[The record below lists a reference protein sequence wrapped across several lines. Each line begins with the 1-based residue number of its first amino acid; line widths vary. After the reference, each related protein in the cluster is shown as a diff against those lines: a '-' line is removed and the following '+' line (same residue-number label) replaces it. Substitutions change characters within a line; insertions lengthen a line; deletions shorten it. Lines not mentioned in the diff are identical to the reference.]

1 MGSFGV
7 RKGAWTKEED
17 ILLSQCIEK
26 YGEGRWHRKFLSEQV
41 ASRTANDVK
50 NYWNTHL
57 CKKAQDIVKVIAIK
71 PQPRTL
77 SKNLTLAS
85 GKPIIAERFQ
95 LYENVNDV
103 SPTLKPL
110 EYKINWWESLLN
122 SEAGGEKVQVS

>member
-1 MGSFGV
+1 M
-7 RKGAWTKEED
+7 
-17 ILLSQCIEK
+17 
-26 YGEGRWHRKFLSEQV
+26 
-41 ASRTANDVK
+41 
-50 NYWNTHL
+50 
-57 CKKAQDIVKVIAIK
+57 KVIAIK

-85 GKPIIAERFQ
+85 GKPTIAKRFQ

-122 SEAGGEKVQVS
+122 SEAGGEKVQVSLSCGLESKPKPNLWAEEIGLKVKVGNSFRCL